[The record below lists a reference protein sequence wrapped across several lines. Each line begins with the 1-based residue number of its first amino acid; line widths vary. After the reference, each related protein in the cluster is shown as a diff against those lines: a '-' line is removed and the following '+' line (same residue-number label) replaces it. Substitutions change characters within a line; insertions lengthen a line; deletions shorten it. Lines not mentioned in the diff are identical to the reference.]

1 MLIEPR
7 TFIAACPSGLQC
19 ILQLP
24 TLLAF
29 LLAGIQQFHESPQ
42 VYTTSLLLLPLC
54 WLHTRKLPKQNNPPI
69 YGYVLLVQRQQLKQ
83 KVPCRQ
89 LMLCHVFL
97 PSHSF
102 HCRWWLVLRFP
113 LIRPTALYP
122 SRCYHPFSGVAMPTK
137 PQTKDSASKYFFSSR
152 LGNYVGEMLIQ
163 PKPNPLPL
171 ISSASSIL
179 IEIHWHRIL
188 GAYHA
193 HHAFF
198 FARPL
203 LSITFKPGRKK
214 GQQFLILPLILLY
227 IRNTSYAAVV
237 LYVV

>member
-1 MLIEPR
+1 ML
-7 TFIAACPSGLQC
+7 
-19 ILQLP
+19 
-24 TLLAF
+24 
-29 LLAGIQQFHESPQ
+29 
-42 VYTTSLLLLPLC
+42 
-54 WLHTRKLPKQNNPPI
+54 
-69 YGYVLLVQRQQLKQ
+69 
-83 KVPCRQ
+83 
-89 LMLCHVFL
+89 
-97 PSHSF
+97 
-102 HCRWWLVLRFP
+102 
-113 LIRPTALYP
+113 LY
-122 SRCYHPFSGVAMPTK
+122 HLFSGVAMPTK

-171 ISSASSIL
+171 ILSASSIL

-214 GQQFLILPLILLY
+214 GSNFLSFLLFFFTYVIPVTLRWSYTWSRQSWVLLCSSPAPKLYALCLSRIFLI
-227 IRNTSYAAVV
+227 
-237 LYVV
+237 